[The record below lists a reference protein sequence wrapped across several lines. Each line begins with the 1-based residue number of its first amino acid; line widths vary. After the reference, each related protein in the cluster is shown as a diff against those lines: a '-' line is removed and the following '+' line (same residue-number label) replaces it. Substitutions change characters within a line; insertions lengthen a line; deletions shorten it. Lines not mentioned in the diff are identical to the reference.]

1 MISILDIL
9 CWFDLVKDCGV
20 LSTPTNGAQT
30 SDGSVVGSST
40 SFSCDTGYKL
50 EGASTRL
57 CRIDGTWSR
66 TDTSCVRKLLF
77 YIINIL
83 NTALARTNHGMICW
97 TSTMTSP
104 IIPRISL
111 LRLSLLR
118 LSLLRLSLL
127 RLSLL
132 RRLLFRLSLLRLSL
146 LRLSLLR
153 LSLLRLSL
161 LWLP

>member
-77 YIINIL
+77 YIINIF
-83 NTALARTNHGMICW
+83 NTALARTNHGLICW
-97 TSTMTSP
+97 TST
-104 IIPRISL
+104 IIS
-111 LRLSLLR
+111 RLSLLR
-118 LSLLRLSLL
+118 LSLLRLYDYCSDCHC
-127 RLSLL
+127 SGYHCSDYHCSDYYCSDYHCYDSHN
-132 RRLLFRLSLLRLSL
+132 RRIILYLGSTVY
-146 LRLSLLR
+146 
-153 LSLLRLSL
+153 
-161 LWLP
+161 